1 VTAAPTSA
9 VPASPRSVRLLGAA
23 AVTGLAAT
31 IGLGLW
37 VTPPDQVM
45 GDLVRLLY
53 LHPSV
58 AWVAYLAFG
67 VTALTSVL
75 YLWPRTRSLFWDR
88 VGASSAEIGVV
99 FCALTLITGSLWGR
113 PTWGVWWQWDARLT
127 TTALLLALFVG
138 YLALRRVSVD
148 PVARARRSAVAAL
161 VAFADVPIV
170 HMSVLWWHTLHQPP
184 TVLTP
189 SLSDPT
195 LSPSMGWTL
204 LLSFVSFTALYGWL
218 LAHRYRTA
226 VLEARMDDEGMELA
240 LAERWAESKV
250 GAA

>member
-1 VTAAPTSA
+1 MRP
-9 VPASPRSVRLLGAA
+9 RLLGLAA
-23 AVTGLAAT
+23 LAGLAAT
-31 IGLGLW
+31 VGLGLW
-37 VTPPDQVM
+37 ATPPDQVM
-45 GDLVRLLY
+45 GNLVRLLY
-53 LHPSV
+53 LHPAV

-75 YLWPRTRSLFWDR
+75 YLWPRTRSMFWDR

-99 FCALTLITGSLWGR
+99 FCALTLVTGSLWGR
-113 PTWGVWWQWDARLT
+113 PTWGVWWTWDARLT
-127 TTALLLALFVG
+127 TTALLLALFAG

-170 HMSVLWWHTLHQPP
+170 HMSVLWWHTLHQAP

-189 SLSDPT
+189 GLANPT

-204 LLSFVSFTALYGWL
+204 LLSFLSFTALYAWL
-218 LAHRYRTA
+218 LIHRYRTA
-226 VLEARMDDEGMELA
+226 VLESRLDDEGMELA
-240 LAERWAESKV
+240 LAERWAEARV
-250 GAA
+250 DAA